1 MIPLVTGVLG
11 AAIVAALGAG
21 LWLSVLV
28 GVIVVA
34 CNGVILTPRR

>member
-1 MIPLVTGVLG
+1 MIPLLTGVIG

-21 LWLSVLV
+21 FWLSVLV

-34 CNGVILTPRR
+34 CNGVVITPRR